1 LAAFHYEFD
10 DMQLVAI
17 GGTSN
22 STTLVNANAGVGKGI
37 ESEMQYLVTD
47 NLIVSAGFGYT
58 DTEIIDSSLSVP
70 AGPLTTPLDPLNAAG
85 CSLIDGNP
93 FQHAPEWTANIEF
106 DYTRQLSSGN
116 EFYLFSDWKWKGE
129 TQDFLYESVEYTF
142 DTQFEGGLRI
152 GYRNLEQDWEVGLF
166 ARNITDEDNPIGGI
180 DFANNTG
187 YVNEP
192 RVWGGEFHYRF

>member
-1 LAAFHYEFD
+1 MAITKPMEPFD
-10 DMQLVAI
+10 PKEIDVEENTAEIEVEIVNPDAVSIEQDDGSIVI
-17 GGTSN
+17 DFTGDVVRVCPTK
-22 STTLVNANAGVGKGI
+22 TLNN
-37 ESEMQYLVTD
+37 
-47 NLIVSAGFGYT
+47 
-58 DTEIIDSSLSVP
+58 
-70 AGPLTTPLDPLNAAG
+70 
-85 CSLIDGNP
+85 
-93 FQHAPEWTANIEF
+93 
-106 DYTRQLSSGN
+106 GN

-142 DTQFEGGLRI
+142 DTQFEGGLRV
-152 GYRNLEQDWEVGLF
+152 GYRHLDQDWEVGLF